1 MTASYSPSDPTAVNP
16 TAGEPAAFEPN
27 RPAAPHPRLTRSTS
41 NKWLGGVCGGLAAR
55 YGWDA
60 TLIRAL
66 FVLSIL
72 LPGPQVLLYL
82 ALWIIIPREN
92 A

>member
-1 MTASYSPSDPTAVNP
+1 MTTPV
-16 TAGEPAAFEPN
+16 PATQ
-27 RPAAPHPRLTRSTS
+27 RLMRARDGA
-41 NKWLGGVCGGLAAR
+41 WLGGVCAGLATR

-60 TLIRAL
+60 TLVRVL

-82 ALWIIIPREN
+82 VLWIVIPREP
-92 A
+92 APAVVAYPTGP

>member
-1 MTASYSPSDPTAVNP
+1 MTTPVMT
-16 TAGEPAAFEPN
+16 TQ
-27 RPAAPHPRLTRSTS
+27 RLMRARDDR
-41 NKWLGGVCGGLAAR
+41 WIGGVCGGIAKR
-55 YGWDA
+55 YSWDA
-60 TLIRAL
+60 TLIRVL

-82 ALWIIIPREN
+82 VLWLVIPREP